1 MTEEGRREEGKGR
14 RTRTLKNCQNRQS
27 VLSVSESCG
36 RSKRDP
42 IVIVI
47 VMKYIYVIDMS
58 ILFKR
63 AIGIDN
69 RLDRFKTFK
78 RFKTLLKT
86 SRRSRQSRISRS
98 RR

>member
-1 MTEEGRREEGKGR
+1 MKRKKKKRE
-14 RTRTLKNCQNRQS
+14 KNKDIKKLSDMS
-27 VLSVSESCG
+27 VGVVSESLVVS
-36 RSKRDP
+36 RWSKRDP
-42 IVIVI
+42 IVIVD
-47 VMKYIYVIDMS
+47 YIYVIDMS

>member
-1 MTEEGRREEGKGR
+1 MKRKKKKRE
-14 RTRTLKNCQNRQS
+14 KNKDIKKLSDMS
-27 VLSVSESCG
+27 VGVVSESLVVS
-36 RSKRDP
+36 RWSKRDP
-42 IVIVI
+42 IVIVD
-47 VMKYIYVIDMS
+47 YIYVIDMS

-78 RFKTLLKT
+78 RFKTFLKT